1 MSVKDSG
8 HPMNRIKSGALD
20 ICGRTTHPLTLA
32 KMSTSQSPESEN
44 MLGNNGKRELRLK
57 MLLLLLNRF
66 SRVRLYATP

>member
-20 ICGRTTHPLTLA
+20 ICGRTTTHPLTLA

-44 MLGNNGKRELRLK
+44 MLGNNGKGELRLK
-57 MLLLLLNRF
+57 MELMLII
-66 SRVRLYATP
+66 S